1 MATVIVTVGLAF
13 IGYLVTYLNGLR
25 LAQRQAR
32 LTRVNQQLSDFYGPL
47 FALME
52 ANSRTYDTWSV
63 KYARPDGRD
72 PFRHDTPP
80 TEQELAEWRTWAT
93 TVFIPNIQA
102 MRDVVVTKADLL
114 IEEEMPQALLQLCGH
129 VSGYEI
135 TAARWARGNYE
146 EHLSVMFFPGRALRE
161 YIRDRFT
168 QLKREQARLLGHS
181 RPASGNR
188 RTSLIG
194 R

>member
-1 MATVIVTVGLAF
+1 MTTVIVTVGLAF
-13 IGYLVTYLNGLR
+13 IGYLTTYLNGLR

-52 ANSRTYDTWSV
+52 ANSRTYDTWSER
-63 KYARPDGRD
+63 YARPDGRD
-72 PFRHDTPP
+72 PFCHDIPP
-80 TEQELAEWRTWAT
+80 NEQELAEWRTWAT

-102 MRDVVVTKADLL
+102 MRDVVVAKADLL
-114 IEEEMPQALLQLCGH
+114 IEEEMPQALLQLCAH

-135 TAARWARGNYE
+135 TAARWAQGNYE
-146 EHLSVMFFPGRALRE
+146 EHLSVISFPGRALRE

-181 RPASGNR
+181 RASSRNR
-188 RTSLIG
+188 WTSLVG